1 MIITLT
7 KKQKGHDVIDEFTKK
22 YGTME
27 DLERLYKDTGNP
39 LFLVDYENWKFLKDN
54 PDETLTSG
62 ITRVT
67 NKVNISDYEL
77 EILDFIKNQH
87 PQSIR
92 ELARFLDKDIRI
104 IHPKIKDLEKQGI
117 LELKDGNKN
126 SKVPVLNYD
135 KIEIAI

>member
-87 PQSIR
+87 LQSIR
-92 ELARFLDKDIRI
+92 
-104 IHPKIKDLEKQGI
+104 
-117 LELKDGNKN
+117 
-126 SKVPVLNYD
+126 
-135 KIEIAI
+135 